1 MALFTDFFPTAGDQI
16 SNNNSTPVNS
26 GEATVQ
32 NLDAMASTL
41 ELMFATALPTTAPD
55 ALPVAGDVVS
65 FSTATRNYVGVV
77 TGTATTTVVPV
88 TVADITGIADGNTVD
103 VTFTQGGQT
112 IVEGDNIVGGD
123 LAIAGDSVFA
133 GDVTASTFTGDLAG
147 NATTATTL
155 ETTRT
160 FSISG
165 DATAAAVNFNGSG
178 NVDLSVDID
187 EDVITTRELADGAVA
202 TANIADTAVT
212 TAKLANNAVT
222 NDKVADDAINTSE
235 IVDDAVTAAKL
246 GVVVAANGG
255 IAQDTNGA
263 IQLAAGVAGN
273 NLTLTNGVL
282 DVVAID
288 LNNAHAYTST
298 ETTADAAKAD
308 FITAFNTAG
317 TAVDGI
323 TVAIGTELDPGDQ
336 VILTYNTTDVEIF
349 IYTGSNVVATDDSST
364 ANIADAELLDVTNQ
378 NNGVS
383 SIIPGSGLQG
393 TDALDGAVTLN
404 VGAGTGITVNA
415 NDVAITDAGVGTAQ
429 LTDLGVTTAKIA
441 ADAVTAAKIADDAVG
456 QEHINANVA
465 GNGLSQATTG
475 ALQVATGD
483 NIVIDADE
491 VQLADNVDIA
501 GTLDVTGAATLDST
515 LLVSGLANLDGGIEV
530 ATMTT
535 NHFTVDGTNGNT
547 DIAGTLDVTGA
558 TTLAGN
564 LNVNGTTTLGDGAGD
579 TTTINGTTLTV
590 EAGTASINSETINIG
605 DDTTGTLTMSNGTLT
620 STTGGNTSLS
630 TTTASNGNIS
640 LSAGGSGQI
649 QITGTGIVH
658 GTVMEPRGLAVG
670 AGGQIVTVAGS
681 GAGGA
686 AFDLLIG
693 TDANITANSGGD
705 LVVLPPITADR
716 NLNFPALPAT
726 EAERAGISFEISNL
740 SATGA
745 GSGTF
750 RWSVGAANDVVMGT
764 TLTEAF
770 VLDDQTA
777 SFKFVYTNNTYGWVI
792 VGAN

>member
-26 GEATVQ
+26 GEATVG

-41 ELMFATALPTTAPD
+41 ELTFATALSTTAPD
-55 ALPVAGDVVS
+55 VLPVAGDIVS
-65 FSTATRNYVGVV
+65 FSSPTRNYVGVV
-77 TGTATTTVVPV
+77 IGTPTATLVML
-88 TVADITGIADGNTVD
+88 TVADLTGIANGNTVD

-160 FSISG
+160 FSVSG

-212 TAKLANNAVT
+212 TAKIANNAVT
-222 NDKVADDAINTSE
+222 NDKMADNAINTVE
-235 IVDDAVTAAKL
+235 IVDDAITAAKL
-246 GVVVAANGG
+246 GNVVTMNGG
-255 IAQDTNGA
+255 LAQATGGSLE
-263 IQLAAGVAGN
+263 LAASVAGN

-282 DVVAID
+282 NVTAID

-298 ETTADAAKAD
+298 QTTADMAKAD

-317 TAVDGI
+317 TAVNGI
-323 TVAIGTELDPGDQ
+323 NVAIGTELDPGDQ
-336 VILTYNTTDVEIF
+336 VILTYNTSDVEIF
-349 IYTGSNVVATDDSST
+349 IYTGNAET
-364 ANIADAELLDVTNQ
+364 ASADGTMNNIADAQLLDVTNQ

-383 SIIPGSGLQG
+383 SITPGSGLLG
-393 TDALDGAVTLN
+393 TAAEDAAVTLN

-415 NDVAITDAGVGTAQ
+415 NDVAITDAGVGTTQ
-429 LTDLGVTTAKIA
+429 LANLGVTTAKIA
-441 ADAVTAAKIADDAVG
+441 NDAVTADKIADDVVG

-515 LLVSGLANLDGGIEV
+515 LSVTGLANLDGGIEV
-530 ATMTT
+530 ATGTT

-558 TTLAGN
+558 TTLTGALSTSGN
-564 LNVNGTTTLGDGAGD
+564 VTLGNDTTNDAIAVNGLSL
-579 TTTINGTTLTV
+579 TI
-590 EAGTASINSETINIG
+590 EAASTAINSETITIG
-605 DDTTGTLTMSNGTLT
+605 DGTDGTTTIAGASLT
-620 STTGGNTSLS
+620 SATAGATSIS
-630 TTTASNGNIS
+630 TTTASNANLT
-640 LSAGGSGQI
+640 LSAGGTGQLRIAGSG
-649 QITGTGIVH
+649 ITNGTM
-658 GTVMEPRGLAVG
+658 MEPRGLAIG
-670 AGGQIVTVAGS
+670 ANGQIVSVS
-681 GAGGA
+681 GGTSGA
-686 AFDLLIG
+686 AFDLLVG
-693 TDANITANSGGD
+693 MDANITTNSGGD

-716 NLNFPALPAT
+716 NLNFPSLPSA
-726 EAERAGISFEISNL
+726 EADRAGISFEIANL
-740 SATGA
+740 SATGT
-745 GSGTF
+745 GSGAF
-750 RWSVGAANDVVMGT
+750 RWSVGAAGDIVMGT